1 MQKRSETTRTHIL
14 QAAVGLF
21 SKYGYNPTGVAEI
34 CAAAG
39 VSKGA
44 FYHHFSSK
52 QSVFLAIF
60 NDWMDRLDCEIQ
72 DARRSASSVPDAI
85 DKMLG
90 LLETVFKQAGGF
102 LPMFLEFWS
111 QASHDPLVWQAVI
124 EPYQNYR
131 RYFTSMIQ
139 EGITEGSIQPV
150 DPQVAASTL
159 VSLALGLLLQ
169 GLIDPQGRDW
179 GTTTRESI
187 TLLLKNLYIDKFLNK
202 GNKK

>member
-1 MQKRSETTRTHIL
+1 MQKRSEVTRTNIIL
-14 QAAVGLF
+14 AAASLF
-21 SKYGYNPTGVAEI
+21 AKYGYNPTGVAEI
-34 CAAAG
+34 CSAAG

-60 NDWMDRLDCEIQ
+60 TEWMERLDLEIQ
-72 DARRSASSVPDAI
+72 KSRTSSSTIPESI

-90 LLETVFKQAGGF
+90 LLETVFHQAGGY

-111 QASHDPLVWQAVI
+111 QASHDPLIWQVVI
-124 EPYQNYR
+124 EPYQRYR
-131 RYFTSMIQ
+131 SYFTSMIQ
-139 EGITEGSIQPV
+139 DGINEGSIKPV

-169 GLIDPQGRDW
+169 GLIDPKGTDW
-179 GTTTRESI
+179 GNITQTSVTLFLKSIYTTS
-187 TLLLKNLYIDKFLNK
+187 
-202 GNKK
+202 